1 MPALTIFLS
10 LEDNDVE
17 KNLIPFCTG
26 ILLGN
31 DQQVRNWF
39 STYIRNGQKVC
50 KVKFKNSWLRYS

>member
-1 MPALTIFLS
+1 MFLS

-39 STYIRNGQKVC
+39 SAYIRNGQKVILE
-50 KVKFKNSWLRYS
+50 F

>member
-1 MPALTIFLS
+1 MCRMPALTIFLS
-10 LEDNDVE
+10 LEDDDVS

-39 STYIRNGQKVC
+39 SAYIRNGQKVLIFIFFTC
-50 KVKFKNSWLRYS
+50 RT